1 MASTPARSNGKP
13 ALNTRAALRVLRKDP
28 VMARVIEQ
36 VGPLRLQTAGLPS
49 AFDALVRAIAHQ
61 QLNGTAAQTILG
73 RLCGLFPDPARLDPS
88 VLVHLP
94 DEKLRGAGL
103 SRAKVAAIRDLAT
116 KSLDGTV
123 PPPETLHAMED
134 EAIVERLTQVRGV
147 GRWTVEMLLMF
158 RLGRPDV
165 LPVDDYGVRKGF
177 ARAYRKRT
185 LPKPKQLA
193 RFGERWRPYRTAA
206 SWYLWRVLELP
217 PERAR

>member
-1 MASTPARSNGKP
+1 MASTPAFS
-13 ALNTRAALRVLRKDP
+13 ARAALRTLRKDP
-28 VMARVIEQ
+28 VMARVIER
-36 VGPLRLQTAGLPS
+36 VGPLRLEPTGLPS
-49 AFDALVRAIAHQ
+49 AFDALVRSIAHQ
-61 QLNGTAAQTILG
+61 QLNGTAARTILG
-73 RLCGLFPDPARLDPS
+73 RLCSLFPDPARLDPS
-88 VLVHLP
+88 ILVQLP

-103 SRAKVAAIRDLAT
+103 SRAKAAAIRDLAA
-116 KSLDGTV
+116 KSLDGTI
-123 PPPETLHAMED
+123 PPPEDLHAMDD

-177 ARAYRKRT
+177 ARAYRKRQ

-193 RFGERWRPYRTAA
+193 TFGERWRPYRTAA
-206 SWYLWRVLELP
+206 SWYLWRVLDLP